1 MSKNDTPPEDD
12 ELNNINTTA
21 AGLASGAAITGVA
34 QGFRVVL
41 GFVQGIVLARLL
53 LPADFGLVA
62 MVAPAVAFAAM
73 VKELGLNQATVQ
85 RDQISQ
91 QIVSNLFWL
100 SVSMSILLAVIMAAC
115 APLLA
120 DFYGEP
126 EVQALAVAYAAT
138 IVVWGLQSQPAALL
152 ARKLAFK
159 TIAIIEVVSLL
170 AGFIVAVATAYLTRS
185 YWALFYGTIVT
196 AAVSTLASWMASKFK
211 PMKIGS
217 AEGMRE
223 MIGFGSSIAG
233 FDLLNFASRNAD
245 NILIARFH
253 DAVELGLY
261 DRAYKLLLFPLQKI
275 TYPLSRVMVPFL
287 SRNVNQPER
296 YKRAYFVAVTIIL
309 VAAQPGVLVGILFAD
324 EIFLVLLGKE
334 WVPAAPVFMWLGIA
348 GLVQVMTSTMGWL
361 FVSQGRGKHYLMV
374 GAVTA
379 VISITSFVV
388 GLPQGAVGVAAA
400 YAIGDLVFKTPYVW
414 FMASRNGTVR
424 FGDFVRLLMPHLL
437 ALAVAAAAL
446 YFTGQSFQQIGFL
459 QIGLLLALSY
469 GIYLAVLTL
478 FKEKV
483 SMARELLEM
492 VWNSIQSKR
501 QARAAQKG
509 MQE

>member
-1 MSKNDTPPEDD
+1 MSTNDTPP
-12 ELNNINTTA
+12 A
-21 AGLASGAAITGVA
+21 AGLAGGAAITGVA

-41 GFVQGIVLARLL
+41 GFAQGIILARLL

-85 RDQISQ
+85 REQISQ
-91 QIVSNLFWL
+91 QVVSNLFWL
-100 SVSMSILLAVIMAAC
+100 SVLMSTLLAAIMAAC

-170 AGFIVAVATAYLTRS
+170 AGFIVAVGMAYITRS
-185 YWALFYGTIVT
+185 YWSLFYGTIVT
-196 AAVSTLASWMASKFK
+196 AAVSTIASWMASKFK
-211 PMKIGS
+211 PTRLGRADGMK
-217 AEGMRE
+217 E
-223 MIGFGSSIAG
+223 MIGFGTSIAG

-287 SRNVNQPER
+287 SRNMNQPER
-296 YKRAYFVAVTIIL
+296 YRRAYFVAVTIIL

-379 VISITSFVV
+379 AISITSFVV
-388 GLPQGAVGVAAA
+388 GLPKGAVGVAAA

-414 FMASRNGTVR
+414 FMASRNGMVR
-424 FGDFVRLLMPHLL
+424 FGDLVRLLTPHLV
-437 ALAVAAAAL
+437 ALGIAGAAL
-446 YFTGQSFQQIGFL
+446 YYAGQSFQQIGFL
-459 QIGLLLALSY
+459 EICLLLVLSY
-469 GIYLAVLTL
+469 GIYLAVLTM

-483 SMARELLEM
+483 SVARDLLEM
-492 VWNSIQSKR
+492 VWTGIVSKR
-501 QARAAQKG
+501 QARAVRKG